1 MFYSVV
7 LAVRPLH
14 LEQKAHV
21 KHRKKCPAQLF
32 GWLGR
37 WWFIFADP
45 MFLHVYPL
53 VNKQKAIENG
63 YRNSWFTH

>member
-14 LEQKAHV
+14 LEQKTYV

-37 WWFIFADP
+37 WWFIFVDP